1 MLCIFLDISFPL
13 SKKAGKSYLPKQI
26 LHHFAMA
33 SNMDEDQSDANMV
46 DEFPKF
52 VLPRVIVQFL
62 DSPTSATDN
71 DVSVKSSSHSDHDYF
86 TALCA
91 VETCRALIYCLRE
104 QNRQRYFRLD
114 TDKITKCQT
123 LGETLYE
130 LYNKLDAKLQSL
142 LVRMKSNGNI
152 PLIEKFLDALDA
164 TDGQKQIFRYILW

>member
-1 MLCIFLDISFPL
+1 MT
-13 SKKAGKSYLPKQI
+13 
-26 LHHFAMA
+26 
-33 SNMDEDQSDANMV
+33 SNTDKDQSDANNMV

-71 DVSVKSSSHSDHDYF
+71 DVSMKSSSHSDHDYF

-142 LVRMKSNGNI
+142 LVSMKSNGNI

-164 TDGQKQIFRYILW
+164 THGQKQIFRFILW